1 MAAIPVDELWESYKL
16 HGNEDAKNELIVHY
30 VSLVKII
37 AGRLFVDYNHN
48 VEYDDIV
55 SYGIIGLIDAIEKYD
70 MSKANKFE
78 TYANFRIKGAVV
90 DQLRSLD
97 WIPRSLR
104 QKFRD
109 YERALSEVQR
119 LKGGD
124 YTDADIAEVM
134 GLSEDKLLSLT
145 GELSTFS
152 IVSLEEKF
160 ENKSEFDIIAENSEY
175 QPEKAL
181 MEKTTKK
188 LLAESIDKLGE
199 RERIIISLYYY
210 DNLTYREISE
220 IIGISES
227 RISQIHT
234 KAITKLKINMEM

>member
-1 MAAIPVDELWESYKL
+1 MSAVSVDELWHSYKIE
-16 HGNEDAKNELIVHY
+16 GNQEAKNELIVNY

-70 MSKANKFE
+70 INKANKFE

-109 YERALSEVQR
+109 YERAISEVQR
-119 LKGGD
+119 VKGGD
-124 YTDADIAEVM
+124 YTDSDIAAAM
-134 GLSEDKLLSLT
+134 GITEDKLLSLT
-145 GELSTFS
+145 SELSSFS
-152 IVSLEEKF
+152 VVSLEEKF
-160 ENKSEFDIIAENSEY
+160 ENKSEFDIMAENSEF

-181 MEKTTKK
+181 ENKLIKK
-188 LLAESIDKLGE
+188 LLADSIDKLTD
-199 RERIIISLYYY
+199 RERTIISLYYY
-210 DNLTYREISE
+210 DKLTYREISE

-234 KAITKLKINMEM
+234 KAIAKLRVNMDL